1 MHFSSRAFRLMPIV
15 YNAMCSCAPSL
26 FSSGRRL
33 AEICDLPPN
42 LPWSQ
47 SHQLLAFYNQS
58 HHHQKCHHSHHMST
72 KFAII
77 IFICDRDRVS
87 RPGDNT
93 RYYDSARQAAKT
105 RSTWLIVVIWWGIG
119 LLCSFFHIRPKA
131 GSSHFLGGGTF
142 VSPGNHTHALPHIFH
157 LGEATF
163 PL

>member
-1 MHFSSRAFRLMPIV
+1 MHFSSRAFRLMP
-15 YNAMCSCAPSL
+15 MCSCAPSL
-26 FSSGRRL
+26 LSSGRRL

-47 SHQLLAFYNQS
+47 SHQLLAFYNQL

-105 RSTWLIVVIWWGIG
+105 RSTWLIVVIWSGIR
-119 LLCSFFHIRPKA
+119 LLCGFFHIRPKA

-163 PL
+163 PW